1 MKVYLDRGS
10 TPLISTI
17 VFKAQKEVIM
27 RVRPEYD
34 FKVIGNNLRKLRIKN
49 GLTVEEV
56 RQYMQLGTVQSI
68 YKWERGEGLPQAD
81 SLIALLELY
90 GENRIDT
97 ITEERG
103 NLSSSDFLEILQ
115 KHLLNFALNDKSLY
129 LI

>member
-1 MKVYLDRGS
+1 
-10 TPLISTI
+10 
-17 VFKAQKEVIM
+17 M

-34 FKVIGNNLRKLRIKN
+34 FKVIGKNLRRLRIKN
-49 GLTVEEV
+49 GLSVEDV

-103 NLSSSDFLEILQ
+103 NLSSSDFLETLQ
-115 KHLLNFALNDKSLY
+115 KHLLNFVLNDKSLY

>member
-1 MKVYLDRGS
+1 MK
-10 TPLISTI
+10 
-17 VFKAQKEVIM
+17 
-27 RVRPEYD
+27 VRPEYD

-103 NLSSSDFLEILQ
+103 NLSSQTVDKGPISILRLDFFFCI
-115 KHLLNFALNDKSLY
+115 KH
-129 LI
+129 I

>member
-1 MKVYLDRGS
+1 
-10 TPLISTI
+10 
-17 VFKAQKEVIM
+17 M

-34 FKVIGNNLRKLRIKN
+34 FKVIGKNLRRLRIKN
-49 GLTVEEV
+49 GLSVEEV

-90 GENRIDT
+90 GENRIDK

>member
-1 MKVYLDRGS
+1 MK
-10 TPLISTI
+10 
-17 VFKAQKEVIM
+17 
-27 RVRPEYD
+27 VRPEYD

-115 KHLLNFALNDKSLY
+115 KHLLNFALNDKSGNRQVQVAALNN
-129 LI
+129 LAIQKLMAV

>member
-1 MKVYLDRGS
+1 MK
-10 TPLISTI
+10 
-17 VFKAQKEVIM
+17 
-27 RVRPEYD
+27 VRPEYD

-81 SLIALLELY
+81 SLLALLEFY
-90 GENRIDT
+90 GEKRIDA

-103 NLSSSDFLEILQ
+103 NLSSSDFLGILQ
-115 KHLLNFALNDKSLY
+115 KHLLNFVLNDKSLY

>member
-1 MKVYLDRGS
+1 
-10 TPLISTI
+10 
-17 VFKAQKEVIM
+17 M

-34 FKVIGNNLRKLRIKN
+34 FKVIGKNLRRLRIKN
-49 GLTVEEV
+49 GLSVEDV

-115 KHLLNFALNDKSLY
+115 KHLLNFALNDKSGNRQVQVAALNN
-129 LI
+129 LAIQKLMAVW